1 MEDNIKS
8 NVVDFTADDKKIEN
22 PVYEIVVDDGSV
34 IVPIRNKLGQLVG
47 EFSFAPTDTGI
58 ADRYDEVVG
67 KIDHIIQPL
76 EHTNINPDGTT
87 DSNDVQAVA
96 AMKEATKRLYESC
109 DYLFGGNMSEAFFK
123 KVKPF
128 SLVKGRFYFEN
139 VLRVV
144 GQFISD
150 QTDRELQQINK
161 RLDRYTQGYTGKPN
175 RANRRKNKRR
185 K

>member
-1 MEDNIKS
+1 MEDNIR
-8 NVVDFTADDKKIEN
+8 NTAMETAVEN
-22 PVYEIVVDDGSV
+22 STAANSAYEIVVDDGSV
-34 IVPIRNKLGQLVG
+34 SVPIKNKLGQIIG

-76 EHTNINPDGTT
+76 EHANIHPDGTT
-87 DSNDVQAVA
+87 DSDDTQAVD
-96 AMKEATKRLYESC
+96 AMKEATKRLYECC

-139 VLRVV
+139 VLIVV
-144 GQFISD
+144 GKFISD
-150 QTDRELQQINK
+150 QTDRELRQINR
-161 RLDRYTQGYTGKPN
+161 RLERYTQGYTGKPN
-175 RANRRKNKRR
+175 RAQRRKNKRR
-185 K
+185 R